1 MYYMRRRNRAL
12 NQKFRLREINH
23 KFTIRCITKV
33 GQLITKIQKKKVC
46 DVSCAS
52 PHEQRGSEGRSAGIE
67 GIATRMGW
75 TMVKYH
81 SSFFS
86 LQILF

>member
-12 NQKFRLREINH
+12 NQKFRMREINH
-23 KFTIRCITKV
+23 NPMHHESWPINYENSK
-33 GQLITKIQKKKVC
+33 QKVC
-46 DVSCAS
+46 DRDVSCAS

-67 GIATRMGW
+67 GIATRMGC

-81 SSFFS
+81 SSFFP
-86 LQILF
+86 LQILL